1 MCSSKVRPLATDLP
15 APKHVSVRVQA
26 SVYCAAAFS
35 NTMPN
40 IAWVVMPIWL
50 YSLETPSWLIGI
62 AIGCRHVGP
71 VMLAIHG
78 GAMMD
83 RFGARRVMIAL
94 ALVGAL
100 VPLLYP
106 VAPYIGAIL
115 LFQLVTGLAD
125 SLGWVGAQALVGQ
138 TMRGEAKYASRMSF
152 ATRVGLLTGPPLAGL
167 GWDYFGPWG
176 GFGMVAL
183 WSSGLLLSVIL
194 LPAFDVAV
202 ADRDRPAGSAGPTRP
217 TLRELMPRLS
227 DYTDAFRLLLV
238 PAMAFVMIMSLLR
251 HIGGGIQGSFYGVF
265 LSEIGISATMIG
277 LFISAMGLFGLIGSL
292 SVTPLLRVLRAQWL
306 LLVMVLASI
315 IFIVITPLLRH
326 EAEFLLS
333 AGVRG
338 WALAASLALLISLIS
353 GNANQQE
360 QGKAMGLRV
369 TLNQIVWFLVPVIVG
384 FLAELVGIPASFYI
398 CGGFALLLVILAGV
412 WAHRANA
419 FDRD

>member
-1 MCSSKVRPLATDLP
+1 
-15 APKHVSVRVQA
+15 
-26 SVYCAAAFS
+26 
-35 NTMPN
+35 
-40 IAWVVMPIWL
+40 
-50 YSLETPSWLIGI
+50 
-62 AIGCRHVGP
+62 
-71 VMLAIHG
+71 
-78 GAMMD
+78 
-83 RFGARRVMIAL
+83 
-94 ALVGAL
+94 
-100 VPLLYP
+100 
-106 VAPYIGAIL
+106 
-115 LFQLVTGLAD
+115 
-125 SLGWVGAQALVGQ
+125 
-138 TMRGEAKYASRMSF
+138 
-152 ATRVGLLTGPPLAGL
+152 
-167 GWDYFGPWG
+167 
-176 GFGMVAL
+176 
-183 WSSGLLLSVIL
+183 
-194 LPAFDVAV
+194 
-202 ADRDRPAGSAGPTRP
+202 
-217 TLRELMPRLS
+217 
-227 DYTDAFRLLLV
+227 
-238 PAMAFVMIMSLLR
+238 
-251 HIGGGIQGSFYGVF
+251 
-265 LSEIGISATMIG
+265 MIG